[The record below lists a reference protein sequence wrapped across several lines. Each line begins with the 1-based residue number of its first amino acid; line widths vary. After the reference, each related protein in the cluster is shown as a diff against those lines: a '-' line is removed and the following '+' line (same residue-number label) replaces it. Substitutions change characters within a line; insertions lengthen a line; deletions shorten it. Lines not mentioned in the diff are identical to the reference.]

1 VTVGSKPV
9 PLVQLAAVA
18 VTIATA
24 VIGIVYWIKA
34 VSSLG
39 DRAGANSRL
48 SYADREIAGGNSV
61 VVDQEAAYR
70 VRALIPD
77 RSPYRVVTGS
87 ALVGST
93 PLTYSFVADW
103 FRYFLMPRRP
113 SADARWVICYGCDR
127 TRLGSRYVV
136 RWRDEHGIAI
146 GFVQ

>member
-1 VTVGSKPV
+1 MTAGSRRAR
-9 PLVQLAAVA
+9 LVHLIAVA
-18 VTIATA
+18 VTIVTA
-24 VIGIVYWIKA
+24 VIAVVYWVKA
-34 VSSLG
+34 VSQLG
-39 DRAGANSRL
+39 NTTGDNGRL

-61 VVDQEAAYR
+61 VVDQVAAYR
-70 VRALIPD
+70 ARALIPGG
-77 RSPYRVVTGS
+77 SPYRVVTGS
-87 ALVGST
+87 ALVGPT

-136 RWRDEHGIAI
+136 RWHDEHGIAI